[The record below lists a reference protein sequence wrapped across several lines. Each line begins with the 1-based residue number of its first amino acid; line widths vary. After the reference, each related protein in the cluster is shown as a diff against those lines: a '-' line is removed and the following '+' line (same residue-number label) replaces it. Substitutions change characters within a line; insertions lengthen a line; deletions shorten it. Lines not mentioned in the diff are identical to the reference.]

1 MQAALSNEIP
11 HISVMTIRTRKFF
24 GAIALVVLAATWA
37 LVGMALAQMPWI
49 ASSGLLQAAYYVVVG
64 MGWVLP
70 AMPIVT
76 WMSRPDV

>member
-1 MQAALSNEIP
+1 
-11 HISVMTIRTRKFF
+11 MTIRTRKFF

-76 WMSRPDV
+76 WMSRPDT

>member
-1 MQAALSNEIP
+1 
-11 HISVMTIRTRKFF
+11 MTIRTRKFF

-37 LVGMALAQMPWI
+37 LVGMALAQLPWI
-49 ASSGLLQAAYYVVVG
+49 ANSGLLQAAYYVVVG

-70 AMPIVT
+70 AMPIVS

>member
-1 MQAALSNEIP
+1 
-11 HISVMTIRTRKFF
+11 MTIRTRKFF

-76 WMSRPDV
+76 WMSRPDA